1 MIERLIVGALRT
13 NCYFYSF
20 NKKDCLIIDPGAEPL
35 RIISALENLNL
46 IPAGIVLT
54 HGHFD
59 HTLGCL
65 NIKRHFEK
73 RGINIKIAI
82 HHADRT
88 YLGRSGE
95 RNNRKHFIFL
105 GEEAAQIFDELF
117 EKLPEPDLLLKQGI
131 NVFKSGLVVME
142 TPGHTPGSICL
153 YAKKDGLLFSGDTLF
168 FESIGR
174 TDLPGGNHDLLLK
187 SLKEKIL
194 KLPPTT
200 NIYPG
205 HGPPTNLERELKG
218 NPFLR
223 DIFLAFPPKQR
234 SAKDSSKSKIQRKP

>member
-1 MIERLIVGALRT
+1 MIERLIVGPLYT

-35 RIISALENLNL
+35 RIITALEALNL
-46 IPAGIVLT
+46 IPVGIVLT

-59 HTLGCL
+59 HTLGCHS
-65 NIKRHFEK
+65 IKRHFEK
-73 RGINIKIAI
+73 RGIVIKIAI
-82 HHADRT
+82 HSADRT

-95 RNNRKHFIFL
+95 RNNRKHFTFL
-105 GEEAAQIFDELF
+105 GAETAQLFDELF
-117 EKLPEPDLLLKQGI
+117 EKLPEPDLLLKQGT
-131 NVFKSGLVVME
+131 NVFKSGLVVVE

-153 YAKKDGLLFSGDTLF
+153 YAKKEGILFSGDTLF

-174 TDLPGGNHDLLLK
+174 TDLPGGSQALLSK

-194 KLPPTT
+194 KLPPAT

-205 HGPPTNLERELKG
+205 HGPLTTLERELKG
-218 NPFLR
+218 NPFLKA
-223 DIFLAFPPKQR
+223 ILGSLNSNGKSP
-234 SAKDSSKSKIQRKP
+234 KDSLKTKVQRKT